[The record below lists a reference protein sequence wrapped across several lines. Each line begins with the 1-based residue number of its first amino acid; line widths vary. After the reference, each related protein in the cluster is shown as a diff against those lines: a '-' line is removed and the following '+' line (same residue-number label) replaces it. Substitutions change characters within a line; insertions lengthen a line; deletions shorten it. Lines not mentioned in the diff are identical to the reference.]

1 MDEARIERDWR
12 DLVENGV
19 VVGAFPDAEGAEWW
33 LAALER
39 RARILGRRIR
49 TGEGD
54 TPFVR
59 WAALTDWQDV
69 VPRAVQLAK
78 LRQGFAWL
86 AVRSAR
92 PEGAGFQ
99 AGD

>member
-19 VVGAFPDAEGAEWW
+19 VVGAFPEAEAATRWRV
-33 LAALER
+33 ALER
-39 RARILGRRIR
+39 RAGALGRFIR

-54 TPFVR
+54 TALVL
-59 WAALTDWQDV
+59 WAALTDWEDV

-86 AVRSAR
+86 AVRSAPGEDAR
-92 PEGAGFQ
+92 SD